1 MAGNRRG
8 LHAYSVQEAQNA
20 GLGQAGSIHVRG
32 TAAVVP
38 SKGVFVAITFL
49 EETVFADDTDGLIP
63 ESPGYFVDSD
73 RGTAAIGEGS
83 SEISSG
89 GVKTGAE
96 TFPAGLTIYGR
107 WTGFKLASGG
117 VIAYVG

>member
-32 TAAVVP
+32 TSAVTA
-38 SKGVFVAITFL
+38 SDGVFVAITFL
-49 EETVFADDTDGLIP
+49 EETTFANDANGLVP
-63 ESPGYFVDSD
+63 AVAGYFPDSD
-73 RGTAAIGEGS
+73 AGSASISANGVATGT
-83 SEISSG
+83 
-89 GVKTGAE
+89 E

-107 WTGFKLASGG
+107 WSSFQLATGG

>member
-20 GLGQAGSIHVRG
+20 GLGQSGSIHVRG
-32 TAAVVP
+32 TGAVTA
-38 SKGVFVAITFL
+38 SNGVFVAITFL
-49 EETVFADDTDGLIP
+49 EETAFENDATGLVAEDD
-63 ESPGYFVDSD
+63 GYFPDSD
-73 RGTAAIGEGS
+73 GTSAS
-83 SEISSG
+83 ISSN
-89 GVKTGAE
+89 GVATGTE

-107 WTGFKLASGG
+107 WSSFKLASGG